1 VFGLSFTLVNL
12 GIGTGGLIAGVLVD
26 VSRPATFQAIYLA
39 DAVSS
44 LIPAAILLSMP
55 RVGRRITAATDP
67 TLSESASTLAAT
79 RGGYGQV
86 LRDRAFIRFFIFGL
100 ALTTF
105 GYAQIE
111 VGFTAFATQVVE
123 VSPTVIGWAFAANTF
138 VIVVAQLFVVRWLD
152 GRSRTHA
159 LAVVGLVFATCWIV
173 LAGAGLAGRHGL
185 AWLAVTGVVVSF
197 MIFATGETLLSPVM
211 PTITNALAPDELRGR
226 YNAVGSMV
234 WGVSGIIGPVAAG
247 PLIGGGYAT
256 AWVLLVIAGCLVACG
271 LALDLHRRLTPEQ
284 DGRAPAAI
292 PGQRVPVSVGSR
304 APGEA

>member
-67 TLSESASTLAAT
+67 TPSESASTPAAT

-111 VGFTAFATQVVE
+111 VGFTAFATQVAE

-152 GRSRTHA
+152 GRSRTRA

-173 LAGAGLAGRHGL
+173 LAGAGLAGQHGL
-185 AWLAVTGVVVSF
+185 AVLAVTGVVVSF

-211 PTITNALAPDELRGR
+211 PTITNALAPEELRGR
-226 YNAVGSMV
+226 YNAAGSMV

-271 LALDLHRRLTPEQ
+271 LALDLRRRLTPEQ

-292 PGQRVPVSVGSR
+292 PGQRVPVSVGSG
-304 APGEA
+304 APSEA

>member
-1 VFGLSFTLVNL
+1 
-12 GIGTGGLIAGVLVD
+12 
-26 VSRPATFQAIYLA
+26 
-39 DAVSS
+39 
-44 LIPAAILLSMP
+44 
-55 RVGRRITAATDP
+55 
-67 TLSESASTLAAT
+67 
-79 RGGYGQV
+79 V

-152 GRSRTHA
+152 GRSRTRA

-173 LAGAGLAGRHGL
+173 LAGAGLAGQHGL

-292 PGQRVPVSVGSR
+292 PAQRVPVSVGSR